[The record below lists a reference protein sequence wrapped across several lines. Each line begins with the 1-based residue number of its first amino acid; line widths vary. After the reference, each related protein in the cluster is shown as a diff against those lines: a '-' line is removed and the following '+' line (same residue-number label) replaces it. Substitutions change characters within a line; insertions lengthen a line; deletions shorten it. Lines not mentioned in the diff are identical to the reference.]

1 MKNYSSLKTSTA
13 IKPFI
18 SIGLLIFTLLT
29 VVFMKMEVRRMGY
42 SLLKDSRQHKTLTE
56 TKRMQEMT
64 LAQLVR
70 PERIE
75 TLAQKRLSLQKP
87 SKGQIVQLSGQRIVL
102 QN

>member
-1 MKNYSSLKTSTA
+1 MKTSAA

-18 SIGLLIFTLLT
+18 SVSLIIFTMLA
-29 VVFMKMEVRRMGY
+29 VVFMKMEVRRIGY
-42 SLLKDSRQHKTLTE
+42 SLLKDSRQHKTLME
-56 TKRMQEMT
+56 TKRLQEMT

-75 TLAQKRLSLQKP
+75 TFAQKRLSLQKP
-87 SKGQIVQLSGQRIVL
+87 TKGQIVQLSGQKIVL

>member
-1 MKNYSSLKTSTA
+1 MKTKTANA

-18 SIGLLIFTLLT
+18 SVGLIIFTLLS
-29 VVFMKMEVRRMGY
+29 VVFIKMETRRVGY
-42 SLLKDSRQHKTLTE
+42 SLLKDSRQYKTLTE
-56 TKRMQEMT
+56 TKRLQEMT

-75 TLAQKRLSLQKP
+75 NIAQKRLSLQKP
-87 SKGQIVQLSGQRIVL
+87 TKGQIVQLSGQRIVL

>member
-1 MKNYSSLKTSTA
+1 MKTTAA

-18 SIGLLIFTLLT
+18 SVSLIIFTMLA
-29 VVFMKMEVRRMGY
+29 VVFMKMEVRRIGY
-42 SLLKDSRQHKTLTE
+42 SLLKDSRQHKTLME
-56 TKRMQEMT
+56 TKRLQEMT

-75 TLAQKRLSLQKP
+75 NFAQKRLSLQRP
-87 SKGQIVQLSGQRIVL
+87 TKGQIVQLSGQKIVL

>member
-1 MKNYSSLKTSTA
+1 MKTSAA

-18 SIGLLIFTLLT
+18 SVSLIIFTMLA
-29 VVFMKMEVRRMGY
+29 VVFMKMEVRRIGY
-42 SLLKDSRQHKTLTE
+42 SLLKDSRQHKTLME
-56 TKRMQEMT
+56 TKRLQEMT

-75 TLAQKRLSLQKP
+75 TFAQKRLSLQKP
-87 SKGQIVQLSGQRIVL
+87 TKGQIVQLSGQNIVL

>member
-1 MKNYSSLKTSTA
+1 MKNYQAVKTSTA

-18 SIGLLIFTLLT
+18 SVGLIIFTLLT
-29 VVFMKMEVRRMGY
+29 VVFMKMEVRRDGY

-56 TKRMQEMT
+56 TKRMHEMT
-64 LAQLVR
+64 LAQALR

-75 TLAQKRLSLQKP
+75 NFAQKRLSLQKP
-87 SKGQIVQLSGQRIVL
+87 VKGQIVQLSGHRIVL

>member
-1 MKNYSSLKTSTA
+1 MKTSAA

-18 SIGLLIFTLLT
+18 SVSLIIFTMLA
-29 VVFMKMEVRRMGY
+29 VVFMKMEVRRIGY
-42 SLLKDSRQHKTLTE
+42 SLLKDSRQHKTLME
-56 TKRMQEMT
+56 TKRLQEMT

-75 TLAQKRLSLQKP
+75 TFAQKRLSLQRP
-87 SKGQIVQLSGQRIVL
+87 TKGQIVQLSGQNIVL

>member
-1 MKNYSSLKTSTA
+1 MRSVGKTTA
-13 IKPFI
+13 ALKPFI
-18 SIGLLIFTLLT
+18 SVGLVIFTLLT
-29 VVFMKMEVRRMGY
+29 VVFMKMEVRRVGY

-56 TKRMQEMT
+56 TKRLQEMT

-75 TLAQKRLSLQKP
+75 NIAQKRLSLQKP
-87 SKGQIVQLSGQRIVL
+87 TKGQIVQLSGQKIVL

>member
-1 MKNYSSLKTSTA
+1 MKTSAA

-18 SIGLLIFTLLT
+18 SVSLIIFTMLS
-29 VVFMKMEVRRMGY
+29 VVFMKMEVRRVGY
-42 SLLKDSRQHKTLTE
+42 SLLKDSRQHKTLME
-56 TKRMQEMT
+56 TKRLQEMT

-75 TLAQKRLSLQKP
+75 SFAQKRLSLQRP
-87 SKGQIVQLSGQRIVL
+87 TKGQIVQLSGQNIVL